1 MSNELE
7 NAIKSFCIFLPDTKV
22 GTYSPNP
29 NDDRRLKSI
38 LEAANKN
45 KEEVRPSDIIEGL
58 KKYKQNNVAEDDI
71 LECGDTAFK
80 HMLQL

>member
-7 NAIKSFCIFLPDTKV
+7 NAIKSFCISLPDAKV
-22 GTYSPNP
+22 GKYSPNP
-29 NDDRRLKSI
+29 NDDRRLKDI
-38 LEAANKN
+38 YDTAVVNN
-45 KEEVRPSDIIEGL
+45 EEVRPSDIIEGL
-58 KKYKQNNVAEDDI
+58 RKYKQNNVAEDDI

>member
-58 KKYKQNNVAEDDI
+58 KKYKQDVSEGDI

-80 HMLQL
+80 YMLEL